1 MRRDAFTSRRALGA
15 HDHPRRRA
23 TTLLELLV
31 VVLIIGIVVAMLLP
45 SLKRS
50 MVLARTAVCMHN
62 LREVGQ
68 GLRLY
73 QLENDGWLPGS
84 EAATGSTENDSVNGA
99 WFVPLCQS
107 FLDPSSLA
115 CPSDPFRYRM
125 LQSRD
130 RVKDPAVADYA
141 SYGINSLV
149 VYGRGG
155 SLADVDRHM
164 PTRPL
169 DTIAVADLGPD
180 QAVSPMVRSRSGPP
194 APGKPTKSVS
204 RAVSPAG
211 RPGPSR
217 NRGMLSWDDGY
228 DPLAFDAPPPW
239 LTSRHGDGVNM
250 LTLVGGVRAART
262 LDLRRRPVRRYYPDC
277 AAGGCSLC
285 TASQVD
291 QVYHY
296 SFAQDRLYWWTGPVR
311 TD

>member
-1 MRRDAFTSRRALGA
+1 MRRDAITCRRALGA
-15 HDHPRRRA
+15 HDHPRQRA

-31 VVLIIGIVVAMLLP
+31 VVMIIGIVVAMLLP

-50 MVLARTAVCMHN
+50 MVLARGAVCMHN

-84 EAATGSTENDSVNGA
+84 EAATGPTEEGSAKEA

-107 FLDPSSLA
+107 FLDPASLA

-125 LQSRD
+125 LQAQD
-130 RVKDPAVADYA
+130 RVKDPAVADYS

-180 QAVSPMVRSRSGPP
+180 QRVSSAVQSGPVP
-194 APGKPTKSVS
+194 TAPGKPTKSLS

-211 RPGPSR
+211 RVGPSR

-228 DPLAFDAPPPW
+228 DPLAFDTPPTW
-239 LTSRHGDGVNM
+239 LTSRHAGGVNM

-262 LDLRRRPVRRYYPDC
+262 IDLRRRPVRRYYPDC

-285 TASQVD
+285 TASQVN